1 MRTEFKYCVIT
12 LVAVFAVMA
21 AVIMP
26 QMIPVDDIYGDGTY
40 DSEIFPSVVSS
51 VEL

>member
-1 MRTEFKYCVIT
+1 MRTEFKYSVVT
-12 LVAVFAVMA
+12 LATVCAVMA
-21 AVIMP
+21 EVIMP

-40 DSEIFPSVVSS
+40 DSEVFPSVVSS